1 VSAGAGK
8 FGAKLI
14 SSDICCY
21 CQQDGTREEERVKR
35 LLVGL
40 TVVTCIVGRAAG
52 DAQGAQ
58 DALTTLPGSYRLQFE
73 NEWVKIV
80 RVQYAPHAKL
90 PAHTHTERA
99 TAYVYLNDA
108 GPVIFKHIGLDYGA
122 VTRPAT
128 KAGSFR
134 LYRGL
139 EELHEVENTTAVPS
153 HFLRV
158 EFKTDPKEPRTL
170 RGKFFR
176 EAPAAP
182 GENFEKVQFENVQ
195 VRITRILIAPGKSV
209 TVSTKEAEPSVF
221 IALTPATCDVMP
233 TSVSGSGHPL
243 TLAVG
248 QEHWVGRSSDAQV
261 KNQGTEA
268 AELLRFDFKT
278 KPLS

>member
-1 VSAGAGK
+1 M
-8 FGAKLI
+8 
-14 SSDICCY
+14 
-21 CQQDGTREEERVKR
+21 R
-35 LLVGL
+35 LLLAGL
-40 TVVTCIVGRAAG
+40 TLVSCIAAG
-52 DAQGAQ
+52 GAVDAQ
-58 DALTTLPGSYRLQFE
+58 DALTTLPDSYRLQFE
-73 NEWVKIV
+73 NAWVKIV
-80 RVQYAPHAKL
+80 RVQYAPYAKL

-128 KAGSFR
+128 KAGGFR

-158 EFKTDPKEPRTL
+158 EFKTDPKEPKTL
-170 RGKFFR
+170 RGKYFR

-182 GENFEKVQFENVQ
+182 GENLEKVQFENVQ
-195 VRITRILIAPGKSV
+195 VRITRMLIAPGKSV
-209 TVSTKEAEPSVF
+209 TVSTKETEPSVF
-221 IALTPATCDVMP
+221 IALTPATFDVSP
-233 TSVSGSGHPL
+233 TGGGSGHPL

-248 QEHWVGRSSDAQV
+248 QEHWVGRTSDATL